1 MVARISAGLPRQTGR
16 AALRAYRQRSR
27 DEGQRLHLERLPG
40 TQQQRTGSRLWQLRE
55 PCPAA
60 YQEILRRHSAR
71 LWRTDRLRPRN
82 TEGICRREDRSRE
95 TARCIQVPRCTE
107 GSHEPGPHRQQVPG
121 RHRTVE
127 AGKDRYEPR
136 TDHPAHRSATDSQP
150 GHCLRT
156 LPALQQRTPAPHA
169 EHGKLRLGQPG
180 THRPAARRTSAGH
193 TRTAVRE
200 D

>member
-16 AALRAYRQRSR
+16 AALRAHRQRSR

-60 YQEILRRHSAR
+60 HQEILRRRSTR
-71 LWRTDRLRPRN
+71 LWRTDRLRPRHA
-82 TEGICRREDRSRE
+82 ERICRREDRSRE
-95 TARCIQVPRCTE
+95 TARRLQVPRRAE

-127 AGKDRYEPR
+127 TGQDRHEPC
-136 TDHPAHRSATDSQP
+136 TDHPAHRPAADGQP
-150 GHCLRT
+150 RHRLRA

-169 EHGKLRLGQPG
+169 EHGKL
-180 THRPAARRTSAGH
+180 
-193 TRTAVRE
+193 
-200 D
+200 